1 MTAEPNG
8 SSDLGPYVASV
19 VKGRIAGTRGVTTT
33 SFARKIDM
41 SRDALSSRTNGRV
54 PMTSNELDIMALNLG
69 TTASEI
75 MREAERR
82 RLEASEGAA
91 S

>member
-1 MTAEPNG
+1 
-8 SSDLGPYVASV
+8 
-19 VKGRIAGTRGVTTT
+19 
-33 SFARKIDM
+33 M